1 MRAYKR
7 TLIPAVFFL
16 IAILTLIGCSSSN
29 NESASGGASGGRGTP
44 APAADIVDT
53 AVAAGDFT
61 TLVSALQAT
70 GLDESLRGPG
80 PFTVFAPTDNAFAAI
95 PATVLNDLVTAANKA
110 PLRDILLYHVFD
122 GEVRATEALI
132 LAQAG
137 ESVPMRN
144 GDLLALDLDGS
155 ALVLNIDGTAPA
167 TVVVT
172 DIVAANGVIHVIDTV
187 LAPADGKG
195 TIVDKLINLGNY
207 TTLVFALQTAGLE
220 GALSGPGPLTLFAPT
235 DEAFAKIPSAT
246 INALLADIP
255 TLTDLLTYHVNTS
268 EIFAVDAIAADGTAI
283 TMLNGSDV
291 TVDLIG
297 SQLTLNADG
306 GSPSIVTATDFVATN
321 GIIHAIDTVISP
333 TDAP

>member
-1 MRAYKR
+1 MIA
-7 TLIPAVFFL
+7 TLTIF
-16 IAILTLIGCSSSN
+16 GCSSS
-29 NESASGGASGGRGTP
+29 SHDSAASGGASDGHGTP

-70 GLDESLRGPG
+70 GLDEALRGPG

-95 PATVLNDLVTAANKA
+95 PATALNDLVTAANKA

-122 GEVRATEALI
+122 GEVRATEALM

-137 ESVPMRN
+137 ESVPMLN
-144 GDLLALDLDGS
+144 GDLLALDLDGGN
-155 ALVLNIDGTAPA
+155 LVLNIDGTSPA
-167 TVVVT
+167 TVVIT
-172 DIVAANGVIHVIDTV
+172 DIVTSNGVIHVIDTV
-187 LAPADGKG
+187 LSPADGKG

-207 TTLVFALQTAGLE
+207 TTLVFAVQTAGLE
-220 GALSGPGPLTLFAPT
+220 GAISGPGPLTLFAPT

-255 TLTDLLTYHVNTS
+255 TLTDLLTYHVNAA

-283 TMLNGSDV
+283 TMLNGDDV
-291 TVDLIG
+291 SVDLVG
-297 SQLTLNADG
+297 DALTLNTG
-306 GSPSIVTATDFVATN
+306 GSAPAIVTATDFIATN
-321 GIIHAIDTVISP
+321 GIVHAIDTVISP
-333 TDAP
+333 ADAP